1 MNFKILFFLFTI
13 VGISCGKIQ
22 LDGMTFYTVQGKI
35 SDSFNQGKAN
45 VGLDIYVEKTFG
57 TFLNANSTDRA
68 ITASSKTDQNGN
80 FKITF
85 PKSNGEVYLL
95 LQNGYGVIDSIA
107 INSGNSHLI
116 KLDMEKLNNNL
127 LEINT
132 IKIKGL

>member
-1 MNFKILFFLFTI
+1 MKHKIIFFLLALTC
-13 VGISCGKIQ
+13 ISCRKIQ

-35 SDSFNQGKAN
+35 SDSFNQGKAS
-45 VGLDIYVEKTFG
+45 VGLDIYVEKPFA

-85 PKSNGEVYLL
+85 PKSDGEVYLL

-107 INSGNSHLI
+107 INSGNSQLI
-116 KLDMEKLNNNL
+116 KLDLEKLNNNL